1 MRMPRSWFSR
11 IGRKL
16 LSPSRRRR
24 DVVILQ
30 SNAACDTMEMDVTS
44 APQHS
49 HDSPA
54 SNTLDLAAI
63 KIQATF
69 RAHLAMRA
77 FRALRSLVKVQALAR
92 GMYVRRQSQI
102 ALHCMRALV
111 RLQVRVRAR
120 QLLGRCTDD

>member
-1 MRMPRSWFSR
+1 MRMHRNWFAR

-16 LSPSRRRR
+16 LSRPPHGTQ
-24 DVVILQ
+24 DAVILQ
-30 SNAACDTMEMDVTS
+30 SNAARDTIDMDSTNT
-44 APQHS
+44 APG
-49 HDSPA
+49 
-54 SNTLDLAAI
+54 SNNLDLAAI

-69 RAHLAMRA
+69 RAHLARRA

-92 GMYVRRQSQI
+92 GAYVRRQSQI

-120 QLLGRCTDD
+120 QLLARCTDD